1 MKLRPRLRAYL
12 LHPERPVPAAS
23 LCLERLILCPVPRS
37 FAAYFFLRMATSSRK
52 KSAVP
57 ALVINPE
64 PTVTPEPEPAPAPRK
79 VAKARK
85 AAAPKPNAPAPAAPD
100 ASRTGATATDNR
112 PTAEAGSPT
121 EAPADRLNQIFEGL
135 KQKSTAKQAIYRNTQ
150 AAFDCLRLVSQELVV
165 ELSRKLTPLDSSVVI
180 EYRSINDMEFHIRF
194 SGDLLV
200 FVMHSNIV
208 TFPDDYG
215 PMSSKYVEVDF
226 RRRFFGHIMAY
237 NFMADSIKYQRL
249 NDPGY
254 LVGRLLVNIDNH
266 YFLEG
271 VQQLE
276 LPDNDMSDNR
286 ITPETMRLFV
296 ESAMIAAVNNDLI
309 APPLPEIQKISVKQ
323 KLENQQV
330 SRGSKVGFSFSN
342 EQVF

>member
-1 MKLRPRLRAYL
+1 MAKSTTKKNAVPGLVIPV
-12 LHPERPVPAAS
+12 VPAVVPAS
-23 LCLERLILCPVPRS
+23 DQLVAPLPARKKPTKVPKAS
-37 FAAYFFLRMATSSRK
+37 PAVATSS
-52 KSAVP
+52 
-57 ALVINPE
+57 
-64 PTVTPEPEPAPAPRK
+64 PEPAHR
-79 VAKARK
+79 
-85 AAAPKPNAPAPAAPD
+85 
-100 ASRTGATATDNR
+100 GATATDDR
-112 PTAEAGSPT
+112 PAAEAGSPT
-121 EAPADRLNQIFEGL
+121 EAPADRLNEIFDGL
-135 KQKSTAKQAIYRNTQ
+135 KQKSAAKQAIFRNTQ

-165 ELSRKLTPLDSSVVI
+165 ELTRRLTPLDSSVMI
-180 EYRSINDMEFHIRF
+180 EYRSINDMEYHIRF

-200 FVMHSNIV
+200 FIMHSNIV
-208 TFPDDYG
+208 TFADDYG
-215 PMSSKYVEVDF
+215 PMPSKYVEADF

-276 LPDNDMSDNR
+276 LPENDMADNP
-286 ITPETMRLFV
+286 ITPKAMRLFV

-342 EQVF
+342 EQLM

>member
-1 MKLRPRLRAYL
+1 MRGLRLFLSFPA
-12 LHPERPVPAAS
+12 RPVAAP
-23 LCLERLILCPVPRS
+23 IS
-37 FAAYFFLRMATSSRK
+37 FRMAKSSTKKDAKPELVTS
-52 KSAVP
+52 
-57 ALVINPE
+57 
-64 PTVTPEPEPAPAPRK
+64 PEPAAPAPSQIAPPK
-79 VAKARK
+79 KK
-85 AAAPKPNAPAPAAPD
+85 AAKAPKPAAGPVAPAAP
-100 ASRTGATATDNR
+100 ASPTGATATDNR

-121 EAPADRLNQIFEGL
+121 QAPADRLAQIFDGL
-135 KQKSTAKQAIYRNTQ
+135 KQKSTAKQAIFRNTA
-150 AAFDCLRLVSQELVV
+150 AAFDCLRLVSQELV
-165 ELSRKLTPLDSSVVI
+165 LDLTRKLTPLDSSVLI

-194 SGDLLV
+194 SGDLLM
-200 FVMHSNIV
+200 FVMHSNVV
-208 TFPDDYG
+208 TFANDYG
-215 PMSSKYVEVDF
+215 PMPSAYVAEDF

-254 LVGRLLVNIDNH
+254 LVGRLLVNINNH
-266 YFLEG
+266 YYLEG

-286 ITPETMRLFV
+286 ISPETMRLFV

-330 SRGSKVGFSFSN
+330 SRGSKVGFSFSS
-342 EQVF
+342 EQAF

>member
-1 MKLRPRLRAYL
+1 MAKSPTKNSVP
-12 LHPERPVPAAS
+12 PESFTPA
-23 LCLERLILCPVPRS
+23 ET
-37 FAAYFFLRMATSSRK
+37 AAI
-52 KSAVP
+52 P
-57 ALVINPE
+57 AQI
-64 PTVTPEPEPAPAPRK
+64 APPLK
-79 VAKARK
+79 PK
-85 AAAPKPNAPAPAAPD
+85 APKTSKAGPVEKTTKATAKVTATEAGH
-100 ASRTGATATDNR
+100 TGATATNDH

-121 EAPADRLNQIFEGL
+121 EAPADRLDQIFEGL
-135 KQKSTAKQAIYRNTQ
+135 KQKSTAKQAIYRNTL
-150 AAFDCLRLVSQELVV
+150 AAFDCLRQVSQELVV
-165 ELSRKLTPLDSSVVI
+165 ELTRKLTPLDSSVVI
-180 EYRSINDMEFHIRF
+180 EYRPVNDMEFHIKF

-200 FVMHSNIV
+200 FVMHSNVV

-215 PMSSKYVEVDF
+215 PMPSKYVEEDF

-276 LPDNDMSDNR
+276 LPDNDMSDNI
-286 ITPETMRLFV
+286 ITAEGMRLFV

-309 APPLPEIQKISVKQ
+309 APPLPEIKKISVKQ

-330 SRGSKVGFSFSN
+330 SRGSKVGFSFYN
-342 EQVF
+342 EQKSGVDFWG

>member
-1 MKLRPRLRAYL
+1 
-12 LHPERPVPAAS
+12 
-23 LCLERLILCPVPRS
+23 
-37 FAAYFFLRMATSSRK
+37 MAKSSNK
-52 KSAVP
+52 
-57 ALVINPE
+57 N
-64 PTVTPEPEPAPAPRK
+64 
-79 VAKARK
+79 
-85 AAAPKPNAPAPAAPD
+85 AAAPELFAPAETQPATDLVAAPAPAKKPAKARGPKTPKPAAPPAD
-100 ASRTGATATDNR
+100 TAAPAEAVHSGATATDNL
-112 PTAEAGSPT
+112 PIAEAGSPT
-121 EAPADRLNQIFEGL
+121 KAPADRLDQIYDGL
-135 KQKSTAKQAIYRNTQ
+135 KQKSTAKQAIYRNTR
-150 AAFDCLRLVSQELVV
+150 AAFDCLRTVSQELVR
-165 ELSRKLTPLDSSVVI
+165 ELASKRPPLDASVVL
-180 EYRSINDMEFHIRF
+180 EYHAVNELEFHIRF

-208 TFPDDYG
+208 TFPDEYG
-215 PMSSKYVEVDF
+215 PMPSAYVNADF

-276 LPDNDMSDNR
+276 LPNNDMSDNVL
-286 ITPETMRLFV
+286 TADAMRLFI

-309 APPLPEIQKISVKQ
+309 APPLPEIQKINVKQ

-330 SRGSKVGFSFSN
+330 SRGSKVGFSFSH
-342 EQVF
+342 EQVI

>member
-1 MKLRPRLRAYL
+1 MAKSSNKIIAA
-12 LHPERPVPAAS
+12 PE
-23 LCLERLILCPVPRS
+23 L
-37 FAAYFFLRMATSSRK
+37 F
-52 KSAVP
+52 
-57 ALVINPE
+57 
-64 PTVTPEPEPAPAPRK
+64 APAETQSATDLVPSLAPAK
-79 VAKARK
+79 KPAKARVPRGPK
-85 AAAPKPNAPAPAAPD
+85 ISGAPVENPTVPAEAVH
-100 ASRTGATATDNR
+100 SGATATDDR
-112 PTAEAGSPT
+112 LTAEAGSPT
-121 EAPADRLNQIFEGL
+121 EAPADRLDQIFDGL

-150 AAFDCLRLVSQELVV
+150 AAFDCLRAASQELVV
-165 ELSRKLTPLDSSVVI
+165 ELASKRPPLDASVVL
-180 EYRSINDMEFHIRF
+180 EYRSVNDMEFHIRF

-215 PMSSKYVEVDF
+215 PMLSPYVSGDF

-276 LPDNDMSDNR
+276 LPNNDMSDNVM
-286 ITPETMRLFV
+286 TADAMRLFI

-309 APPLPEIQKISVKQ
+309 APPLTEIQKINVKQ

-330 SRGSKVGFSFSN
+330 SRGSKVGFSFSH

>member
-1 MKLRPRLRAYL
+1 MAKSTTKKRAE
-12 LHPERPVPAAS
+12 PE
-23 LCLERLILCPVPRS
+23 L
-37 FAAYFFLRMATSSRK
+37 FTSPD
-52 KSAVP
+52 AVP
-57 ALVINPE
+57 APDQAPAAATKKNPK
-64 PTVTPEPEPAPAPRK
+64 PRKRADLDKAAPAPPE
-79 VAKARK
+79 
-85 AAAPKPNAPAPAAPD
+85 AAT
-100 ASRTGATATDNR
+100 SGATATDNR
-112 PTAEAGSPT
+112 PTAEAGSPI
-121 EAPADRLNQIFEGL
+121 EAPADRLGQIFDGL
-135 KQKSTAKQAIYRNTQ
+135 KQKSTAKQAIYRNTL

-165 ELSRKLTPLDSSVVI
+165 ELTRKLTPLDSSVLI
-180 EYRSINDMEFHIRF
+180 EYRSVNDLEFHIRF

-208 TFPDDYG
+208 TFPDTYG
-215 PMSSKYVEVDF
+215 PMPSAYVADDF

-266 YFLEG
+266 YYLEG

-276 LPDNDMSDNR
+276 LPNNDMADNL
-286 ITPETMRLFV
+286 ISPETMRLYV

-309 APPLPEIQKISVKQ
+309 APLLPEIQKISVKQ
-323 KLENQQV
+323 KMENQQV

-342 EQVF
+342 EQVL

>member
-1 MKLRPRLRAYL
+1 
-12 LHPERPVPAAS
+12 
-23 LCLERLILCPVPRS
+23 
-37 FAAYFFLRMATSSRK
+37 MAKSSPK
-52 KSAVP
+52 KSAAP
-57 ALVINPE
+57 ELLINPE
-64 PTVTPEPEPAPAPRK
+64 PTATPEPAPVPAR
-79 VAKARK
+79 RK
-85 AAAPKPNAPAPAAPD
+85 AAKAAKPSTAASAKPAAKPSAPRPAAPETGH
-100 ASRTGATATDNR
+100 TGATATNNQ
-112 PTAEAGSPT
+112 PTAAAGSPT

-150 AAFDCLRLVSQELVV
+150 AAFDCLRLVSQELVL
-165 ELSRKLTPLDSSVVI
+165 ELSRKLTPFDSSVVI

-215 PMSSKYVEVDF
+215 PMPSKYVEADF

-254 LVGRLLVNIDNH
+254 LVGRLLVNINNH

-276 LPDNDMSDNR
+276 LPDNDMSDNPV
-286 ITPETMRLFV
+286 TPDSMRLFV

-330 SRGSKVGFSFSN
+330 SRGSKVGFSFSA
-342 EQVF
+342 EQAF

>member
-1 MKLRPRLRAYL
+1 MAKS
-12 LHPERPVPAAS
+12 S
-23 LCLERLILCPVPRS
+23 L
-37 FAAYFFLRMATSSRK
+37 K
-52 KSAVP
+52 KSTG
-57 ALVINPE
+57 LELFTI
-64 PTVTPEPEPAPAPRK
+64 EPAVAPEQ
-79 VAKARK
+79 AT
-85 AAAPKPNAPAPAAPD
+85 APAPARKKTTKVRKKGLPSFVAEAAPAPGTPGD
-100 ASRTGATATDNR
+100 TPTGATATDNR
-112 PTAEAGSPT
+112 PAAEAGSPT
-121 EAPADRLNQIFEGL
+121 QAPADRLGQIFDGL
-135 KQKSTAKQAIYRNTQ
+135 QQKSTAKQAIFRNTQ

-180 EYRSINDMEFHIRF
+180 EYRSVNDMEFHIKF

-208 TFPDDYG
+208 TFADDYG
-215 PMSSKYVEVDF
+215 PMPSAYVAEDF

-276 LPDNDMSDNR
+276 LPHNDMADNV
-286 ITPETMRLFV
+286 ITPDAMRLFV

-330 SRGSKVGFSFSN
+330 SRGSKVGFSFSH
-342 EQVF
+342 EQPF

>member
-1 MKLRPRLRAYL
+1 MANSSKKAKTEPDLFAPSEGTADAGSTV
-12 LHPERPVPAAS
+12 PATPKKAAKAPKTPKNAAAAPAVAPAAS
-23 LCLERLILCPVPRS
+23 
-37 FAAYFFLRMATSSRK
+37 
-52 KSAVP
+52 
-57 ALVINPE
+57 
-64 PTVTPEPEPAPAPRK
+64 
-79 VAKARK
+79 
-85 AAAPKPNAPAPAAPD
+85 
-100 ASRTGATATDNR
+100 GATATDNL
-112 PTAEAGSPT
+112 PTAEPGSPT
-121 EAPADRLNQIFEGL
+121 QAPADRLDQIFDGL
-135 KQKSTAKQAIYRNTQ
+135 KQKSTAKQAIFRNTQ
-150 AAFDCLRLVSQELVV
+150 AAFDCLRKVSQELVV

-180 EYRSINDMEFHIRF
+180 EYLSVNDMEFHIKF

-200 FVMHSNIV
+200 FVMHSNVV
-208 TFPDDYG
+208 TFADDYG
-215 PMSSKYVEVDF
+215 PMPSAYVAHDF

-254 LVGRLLVNIDNH
+254 LVGRLLVNIENH

-276 LPDNDMSDNR
+276 LPDNDMSDNI
-286 ITPETMRLFV
+286 ITTDAMRLFV

-330 SRGSKVGFSFSN
+330 SRGSKVGFSFSH
-342 EQVF
+342 QQSY

>member
-1 MKLRPRLRAYL
+1 
-12 LHPERPVPAAS
+12 
-23 LCLERLILCPVPRS
+23 
-37 FAAYFFLRMATSSRK
+37 MAKSSNK
-52 KSAVP
+52 
-57 ALVINPE
+57 
-64 PTVTPEPEPAPAPRK
+64 
-79 VAKARK
+79 
-85 AAAPKPNAPAPAAPD
+85 APAAPELFAPAEPQPATD
-100 ASRTGATATDNR
+100 LVATPAPARKKASRVPKSPKQEAVAPAEAPAAPAETVHSGATATNDR

-121 EAPADRLNQIFEGL
+121 EAPADRLDQIFDGL
-135 KQKSTAKQAIYRNTQ
+135 KQKSTAKQAIYRNTL
-150 AAFDCLRLVSQELVV
+150 AAFDCLRQVSQELVL
-165 ELSRKLTPLDSSVVI
+165 ELAHKRPPLDASVVL
-180 EYRSINDMEFHIRF
+180 EYRSINDLEFHIRF

-208 TFPDDYG
+208 TFADDYG
-215 PMSSKYVEVDF
+215 PMPSAYVRGDF

-254 LVGRLLVNIDNH
+254 LVGRLLVNIENH

-276 LPDNDMSDNR
+276 LPNNDMSDNVL
-286 ITPETMRLFV
+286 TTDAMRLFI

-309 APPLPEIQKISVKQ
+309 APPLTEIQKINVKQ

-330 SRGSKVGFSFSN
+330 SRGSKVGFSFSH
-342 EQVF
+342 EQVV

>member
-1 MKLRPRLRAYL
+1 MDELP
-12 LHPERPVPAAS
+12 PITPATLPQTDDGTPGAPHVAS
-23 LCLERLILCPVPRS
+23 
-37 FAAYFFLRMATSSRK
+37 AT
-52 KSAVP
+52 
-57 ALVINPE
+57 
-64 PTVTPEPEPAPAPRK
+64 TGTPNSEGNAPNAPGEPAP
-79 VAKARK
+79 
-85 AAAPKPNAPAPAAPD
+85 
-100 ASRTGATATDNR
+100 
-112 PTAEAGSPT
+112 SPQ
-121 EAPADRLNQIFEGL
+121 DRLDLISDGL
-135 KQKSTAKQAIYRNTQ
+135 KQKSSVKQAIYRNTL
-150 AAFDCLRLVSQELVV
+150 ATFDMLRKVSQELVV
-165 ELSRKLTPLDSSVVI
+165 ELSRRISPVDSSVII
-180 EYRSINDMEFHIRF
+180 EYRPVNDMEFHIRF

-215 PMSSKYVEVDF
+215 PMDTKYVAEDF

-254 LVGRLLVNIDNH
+254 LVGRLLINIDSH

-276 LPDNDMSDNR
+276 LPDNDMSDNPV
-286 ITPETMRLFV
+286 TPDSLRLFV

-309 APPLPEIQKISVKQ
+309 APPLTDIQKISVKQ

-330 SRGSKVGFSFSN
+330 SRGSKVGFSFYH
-342 EQVF
+342 EQRHPTIDGLPY

>member
-1 MKLRPRLRAYL
+1 MAKKTTKKSVD
-12 LHPERPVPAAS
+12 PELFSPVNVPPVPTELPPSVPPRKRPARPGQPSRTKAAQ
-23 LCLERLILCPVPRS
+23 
-37 FAAYFFLRMATSSRK
+37 SRK
-52 KSAVP
+52 AGP
-57 ALVINPE
+57 
-64 PTVTPEPEPAPAPRK
+64 
-79 VAKARK
+79 AKAAK
-85 AAAPKPNAPAPAAPD
+85 ANSLADSLAH
-100 ASRTGATATDNR
+100 SGATATNNR

-135 KQKSTAKQAIYRNTQ
+135 KQKSTAKQAIYRNTL

-180 EYRSINDMEFHIRF
+180 EYRSINEMEFHIRF

-200 FVMHSNIV
+200 FVLHSNIV

-215 PMSSKYVEVDF
+215 PMPSKYVEADF

-254 LVGRLLVNIDNH
+254 LVGRLLININNH

-276 LPDNDMSDNR
+276 LPDNDMSDNA
-286 ITPETMRLFV
+286 ITPEMMKLFV

-330 SRGSKVGFSFSN
+330 SRGSKVGFSFSA
-342 EQVF
+342 QQMF

>member
-1 MKLRPRLRAYL
+1 MAKSTRP
-12 LHPERPVPAAS
+12 
-23 LCLERLILCPVPRS
+23 
-37 FAAYFFLRMATSSRK
+37 
-52 KSAVP
+52 KS
-57 ALVINPE
+57 
-64 PTVTPEPEPAPAPRK
+64 PEPELFTSTEPAAVPTSDPISTPVPSPAKPPKTGKAPR
-79 VAKARK
+79 AKSK
-85 AAAPKPNAPAPAAPD
+85 KDKAPAA
-100 ASRTGATATDNR
+100 ASSPQELSHSGATATNDH
-112 PTAEAGSPT
+112 PTAEAGSPV
-121 EAPADRLNQIFEGL
+121 EAPADRLDQIFEGL

-165 ELSRKLTPLDSSVVI
+165 ELTRRLTPLDSSVVI

-208 TFPDDYG
+208 TFPDEYG
-215 PMSSKYVEVDF
+215 PMPSKYVEADF

-237 NFMADSIKYQRL
+237 NFMADSIKYQRM

-254 LVGRLLVNIDNH
+254 LVGRLLVNIENH

-286 ITPETMRLFV
+286 ITPNAMRLFV
-296 ESAMIAAVNNDLI
+296 ESAMIAAVNNDLV
-309 APPLPEIQKISVKQ
+309 APLLPEIQKISVKQ

-330 SRGSKVGFSFSN
+330 SRGSKVGFSFSAQQP
-342 EQVF
+342 QVF